1 MKKSRKPRE
10 GKGGGGRGVA
20 QIHAA
25 YRGCY
30 AHAGLS
36 FSLFPSILF
45 LE

>member
-1 MKKSRKPRE
+1 MKKPRKPRE
-10 GKGGGGRGVA
+10 GKGGGRGVA

-30 AHAGLS
+30 AQAGLS
-36 FSLFPSILF
+36 FSLTPSILV